1 MDNDTASDDGLKM
14 VNKPDD
20 IDKPLADKP
29 KQQPISILNK
39 FDKNK
44 LIPIAGAALALVVL
58 FGLANYVVPN
68 LLVYI
73 TKASRG
79 GKFSASNSYL
89 FASPLIAKADN
100 EQKVQVNV
108 FLLDKEG
115 HGVPGQNVVLN
126 ITPKAVSSGI
136 PEIFE
141 IRPVS
146 DSNGQAIF
154 ELTSSVAGN
163 FEVTA
168 NVGGVMV
175 SQMVMVTFR

>member
-1 MDNDTASDDGLKM
+1 MTSDDGLKM

-20 IDKPLADKP
+20 IEKPLAEKLEP
-29 KQQPISILNK
+29 QPTSVLNK

-44 LIPIAGAALALVVL
+44 LVTIAGAALALVVL

-68 LLVYI
+68 LLVYV
-73 TKASRG
+73 TKASRT
-79 GKFSASNSYL
+79 GKFSAANSYL

-100 EQKVQVNV
+100 EQKVQINV

-115 HGVPGQNVVLN
+115 HGVSGQNVVLN
-126 ITPKAVSSGI
+126 ITPKAASSGL

-146 DSNGQAIF
+146 DNNGQAIF
-154 ELTSSVAGN
+154 ELTSLASGN
-163 FEVTA
+163 FEITA
-168 NVGGVMV
+168 NVGGVMI
-175 SQMVMVTFR
+175 SQMVVVTFR

>member
-1 MDNDTASDDGLKM
+1 MDNGTAFGDGLRM
-14 VNKPDD
+14 VNKPDE
-20 IDKPLADKP
+20 IEKPLADKP

-39 FDKNK
+39 LDKNK
-44 LIPIAGAALALVVL
+44 LVSIAGAVLALVVL
-58 FGLANYVVPN
+58 FGLANYVVPD
-68 LLVYI
+68 LLVYM
-73 TKASRG
+73 TKAGQG
-79 GKFSASNSYL
+79 GKFSAANSYL

-115 HGVPGQNVVLN
+115 HGVAGQNVVLN
-126 ITPKAVSSGI
+126 ITPKAVSSGV

-154 ELTSSVAGN
+154 ELTSLASGN
-163 FEVTA
+163 FEITA
-168 NVGGVMV
+168 NVGGVMIP
-175 SQMVMVTFR
+175 QMVVVTFR